1 MDSNL
6 NSPINEDTKFE
17 FNIEQSYE
25 NNINQELEIKWKEIE
40 EMTQQKINKN
50 KESRKLNK
58 LNNFSIM
65 RINLKSLINNTS
77 NR

>member
-6 NSPINEDTKFE
+6 NNEDTKFE

-65 RINLKSLINNTS
+65 RINLKSLINNIITS